1 MPPRTCPLAAF
12 AAVLAFSAFFL
23 LSAAAFLSLP
33 SLMAAWRAALR
44 ASGRWV
50 LLSLITSSEAPTM
63 ARWCLTVRRVRFF
76 ATSCRRDHVSP
87 RNIPHLVDVVQDSK
101 QRKITG
107 NLRKPNEFDDRG
119 GRLYEPRRYPS
130 YAFFGRASS
139 MLFCEDSC
147 VEGKVTRFC
156 HSGNGRSCCR
166 LERRAC
172 PEYWRNCQHIRRLAD
187 DIEVCLDEMRCKV
200 WDLRTLPG

>member
-1 MPPRTCPLAAF
+1 MTFAGAPFACCLLAMPPRTCPLAAF

-76 ATSCRRDHVSP
+76 ATSCRRDHVSH
-87 RNIPHLVDVVQDSK
+87 RNISHLVDVVQDSK
-101 QRKITG
+101 RRKITG
-107 NLRKPNEFDDRG
+107 NLRKPNEFDKEAVFTNLGDT
-119 GRLYEPRRYPS
+119 LLMH
-130 YAFFGRASS
+130 SS
-139 MLFCEDSC
+139 
-147 VEGKVTRFC
+147 VEHRPC
-156 HSGNGRSCCR
+156 YSAR
-166 LERRAC
+166 
-172 PEYWRNCQHIRRLAD
+172 ILALK
-187 DIEVCLDEMRCKV
+187 EK
-200 WDLRTLPG
+200 

>member
-1 MPPRTCPLAAF
+1 MMFSSVYSAISGQLLHKFTTSCQARERRNQRNNGSFWHDAGSSIAFPKKPPHRRSLDTGKTSSLLTFTNYLLFAETFAGAPFACCLLAMPPRTCPLAAF

-76 ATSCRRDHVSP
+76 ATSCRKRS
-87 RNIPHLVDVVQDSK
+87 R
-101 QRKITG
+101 
-107 NLRKPNEFDDRG
+107 
-119 GRLYEPRRYPS
+119 EPS
-130 YAFFGRASS
+130 
-139 MLFCEDSC
+139 
-147 VEGKVTRFC
+147 
-156 HSGNGRSCCR
+156 
-166 LERRAC
+166 
-172 PEYWRNCQHIRRLAD
+172 
-187 DIEVCLDEMRCKV
+187 
-200 WDLRTLPG
+200 